1 VQLPD
6 KTWVIPDK
14 EIPPR
19 ERTPRL
25 SLVPSSG
32 GQGLPEAGTSGRMA
46 IPAVLLIAMTYLPG
60 PLAPLVVPDA
70 GGRLVKGIALLF
82 GTTWGLFLWQ
92 RAHLAEVF
100 RAGPWALG
108 ALGGVLIAVTFL
120 GFAVWSRTVVRA
132 GRELK
137 PRLPRS
143 PRWVHSPPV
152 ILVLGACLPGLGLLL
167 AGRTRRAGW
176 ALWTAFPV
184 LWCAVVLVHSPMLWN
199 LHLAHGWD
207 LATSRTF
214 EWVFIL
220 SGIAGLAAALLWTV
234 QALDGMRLEIAWQ
247 DRGGRPRSDWMAGFL
262 LVALGVLLVS
272 AKPASVAQELD
283 TLARNARNDDL
294 LLCPT
299 GLTWV
304 AEHLDP
310 SRPVYTMH
318 LASLYDELGWSGRA
332 EELRISLETRW
343 RAYEAARDG
352 REGNPWPLVG
362 PPAVGL
368 GFHEITAD

>member
-1 VQLPD
+1 
-6 KTWVIPDK
+6 
-14 EIPPR
+14 
-19 ERTPRL
+19 
-25 SLVPSSG
+25 
-32 GQGLPEAGTSGRMA
+32 
-46 IPAVLLIAMTYLPG
+46 
-60 PLAPLVVPDA
+60 
-70 GGRLVKGIALLF
+70 
-82 GTTWGLFLWQ
+82 
-92 RAHLAEVF
+92 
-100 RAGPWALG
+100 
-108 ALGGVLIAVTFL
+108 
-120 GFAVWSRTVVRA
+120 
-132 GRELK
+132 
-137 PRLPRS
+137 
-143 PRWVHSPPV
+143 
-152 ILVLGACLPGLGLLL
+152 
-167 AGRTRRAGW
+167 
-176 ALWTAFPV
+176 
-184 LWCAVVLVHSPMLWN
+184 
-199 LHLAHGWD
+199 
-207 LATSRTF
+207 
-214 EWVFIL
+214 
-220 SGIAGLAAALLWTV
+220 
-234 QALDGMRLEIAWQ
+234 
-247 DRGGRPRSDWMAGFL
+247 MAGFL